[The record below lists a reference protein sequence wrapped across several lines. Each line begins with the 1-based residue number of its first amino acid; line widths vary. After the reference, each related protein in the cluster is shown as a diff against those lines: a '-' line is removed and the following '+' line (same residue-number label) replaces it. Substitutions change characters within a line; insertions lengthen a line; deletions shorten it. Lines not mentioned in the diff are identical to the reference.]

1 MSTVMARQIAAS
13 GGRRC
18 GWRPRSPSPAGSCGV
33 RRRATT
39 SSRICPGHR
48 GWGRFLHHRRG
59 FVQRPIDGDLGQV
72 ESDDPV
78 ERGERF
84 GAELVETPPQRSTH
98 RDGLAACVRDPVFE
112 DCFDVDPRRPRGEA
126 DQDSPEHQPVGH
138 PWPVAA
144 KRVDWGL
151 GQERLD
157 RRIHGVYNLAFECA
171 HDGGD
176 LPGRRL
182 WIALG
187 MKTEPT
193 RRPADGH
200 LSARVLS
207 SLLASLTTSRG
218 ESVRWLPS

>member
-13 GGRRC
+13 GGCCC
-18 GWRPRSPSPAGSCGV
+18 GCVLHRPAQRDLVAFDAERPLPAAFAPVTGVGAGSF
-33 RRRATT
+33 TT
-39 SSRICPGHR
+39 VG
-48 GWGRFLHHRRG
+48 G
-59 FVQRPIDGDLGQV
+59 FVQRPVDGDLGQV

-84 GAELVETPPQRSTH
+84 GGVGGNTPAAIHSSRRARSVVSETRV
-98 RDGLAACVRDPVFE
+98 RGLLRCRPT
-112 DCFDVDPRRPRGEA
+112 RPRGEA
-126 DQDSPEHQPVGH
+126 DQHPPEHQPVGH
-138 PWPVAA
+138 PWPVQP